1 MTKKNNKSIAKKIA
15 DKFTDTFSE
24 QINDYL
30 TAYNLDVNE
39 DNYDMVIE
47 EIVNIYKEPKH
58 DYK

>member
-1 MTKKNNKSIAKKIA
+1 MKNTNNQFIAKKIA

-30 TAYNLDVNE
+30 AAYNLDVNE

-47 EIVNIYKEPKH
+47 EIVNIYKNN
-58 DYK
+58 